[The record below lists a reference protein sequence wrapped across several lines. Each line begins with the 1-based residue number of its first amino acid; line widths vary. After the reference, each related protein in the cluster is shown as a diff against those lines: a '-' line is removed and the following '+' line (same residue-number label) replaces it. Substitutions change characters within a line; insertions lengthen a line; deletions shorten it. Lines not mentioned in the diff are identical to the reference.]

1 MLSVQTNGI
10 MYLKTKS
17 QDTLLFVI
25 TVTVLFH
32 KIDKSEHIEFS
43 LGKQSVVCVFTH
55 TTDYWT
61 NLNVSMTRF

>member
-25 TVTVLFH
+25 TVTVNSLWYVFLR
-32 KIDKSEHIEFS
+32 IPQTIE
-43 LGKQSVVCVFTH
+43 LI
-55 TTDYWT
+55 
-61 NLNVSMTRF
+61 